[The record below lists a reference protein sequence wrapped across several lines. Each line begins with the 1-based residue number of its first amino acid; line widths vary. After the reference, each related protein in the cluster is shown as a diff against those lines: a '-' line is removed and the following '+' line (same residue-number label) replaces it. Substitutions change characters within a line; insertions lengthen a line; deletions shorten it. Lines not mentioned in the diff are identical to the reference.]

1 MGTTSIYAQLLS
13 DLPSLAAKAF
23 IAQARPKLSSAG
35 FLRRVT
41 FDFFNSIGQEATLT
55 RNQAIVERSF

>member
-1 MGTTSIYAQLLS
+1 LLS